1 MSAFN
6 ERADGSMRRMLVPVD
21 TPRIRSGELVL
32 RAFEPADVE
41 GRRLCG
47 KDPEII
53 RMFGGSPAFAEPRA
67 MTPDEA
73 ASWYEHVSSD
83 PNPLHWAIEIQGRF
97 AGTARLHSLDEVD
110 RRARYAVGLL
120 DRNLLGKS
128 VGRRITR
135 LVLRFGFE
143 QLGLHRIDLRVLA
156 FNERAIRCY
165 LRCGFTEE
173 GRERKAAYVGDEWH
187 DDVIMGIL
195 DEEFDAHDDLGTE
208 GAIVTLA

>member
-1 MSAFN
+1 
-6 ERADGSMRRMLVPVD
+6 MRRMLVPVD
-21 TPRIRSGELVL
+21 TPRLQCGNVVL
-32 RAFEPADVE
+32 RGFELGDVE

-53 RMFGGSPAFAEPRA
+53 RMFGGSPAFAAPMA

-97 AGTARLHSLDEVD
+97 AGTARLHSLDD
-110 RRARYAVGLL
+110 NDMRARYAVGLL

-128 VGRRITR
+128 LGRRITR
-135 LVLRFGFE
+135 LVLQYGFE

-165 LRCGFTEE
+165 LRCGFSEE
-173 GRERKAAYVGDEWH
+173 GRERQAAYIGDEWH

-195 DEEFDAHDDLGTE
+195 DAEFAAYEDQATGLP
-208 GAIVTLA
+208 

>member
-1 MSAFN
+1 MC
-6 ERADGSMRRMLVPVD
+6 RMLVPVD
-21 TPRIRSGELVL
+21 TPRLQSGDVVL
-32 RAFEPADVE
+32 RGFEPGDVE

-53 RMFGGSPAFAEPRA
+53 RMFGGSPAFAEPTT
-67 MTPDEA
+67 MTLDEA
-73 ASWYEHVSSD
+73 ASWYDHVSSD
-83 PNPLHWAIEIQGRF
+83 PNPLHWAIELQGRF

-120 DRNLLGKS
+120 DRNLLGKGL
-128 VGRRITR
+128 GRRVTR
-135 LVLRFGFE
+135 LVLQFGFE

-156 FNERAIRCY
+156 YNERAIRCY

-173 GRERKAAYVGDEWH
+173 GRERQAAYVGDEWH

-195 DEEFDAHDDLGTE
+195 DGEFPAHDDQTD
-208 GAIVTLA
+208 